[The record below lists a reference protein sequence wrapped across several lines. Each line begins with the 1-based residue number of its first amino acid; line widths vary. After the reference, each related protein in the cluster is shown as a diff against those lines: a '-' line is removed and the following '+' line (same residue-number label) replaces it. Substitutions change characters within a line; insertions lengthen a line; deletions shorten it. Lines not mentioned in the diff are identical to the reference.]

1 MVHLELVQSD
11 IKDQSNSFSDEG
23 RVYALH
29 LARVFF
35 FLILNIF
42 TYVLDFSNSQ
52 FINSKFVIYSQL
64 ALCGSFLTTLV
75 LFFNWN
81 KLYKSKIF
89 NLGVLSLDILF
100 IFAFIHFTGVI
111 ATQYVFLYLAV
122 IILSGLILNH
132 EKSIFIACLACV
144 LFNINLSSTSAIE
157 TNQIFSF
164 ILNNLSFLITAYLA
178 SSLGKH
184 LSEVNVELKK
194 KETEIE
200 YIKNIN
206 SLIVDNISS
215 GIITTKPDGEIFSIN
230 QSAKDIVGEVSEQKN
245 INKMFSFDKSIS
257 GSAGRMESTINVG
270 EDKKILELIYSPLK
284 DNEGES
290 KGNIYLIQDLTKQK
304 KLEYAVRQQD
314 KMAAVGQLA
323 AGIAHEIR
331 NPLASI
337 SGSVQL
343 LESTSSDPENS
354 KLFKIIL
361 KEIDR
366 LNDLITE
373 FLEFVRPDKVNEE
386 PMDLNYLIDELMKML
401 KFNKTVRQDI
411 SIDLQLNSERSIHG
425 DSPKL
430 KQALLNITL
439 NAMQAMND
447 VEDPKLSIKTY
458 DENDK
463 VVLSITDTGIGI
475 KPETLNKIFEP
486 FHTTKPKG
494 TGLGL
499 AITHK
504 ILENHQAEV
513 FVESELGKGTQF
525 TIAFPAKGD
534 LFPKEMKAIKMA

>member
-1 MVHLELVQSD
+1 LVHLELVHSD
-11 IKDQSNSFSDEG
+11 LKNNSNSFSDEG
-23 RVYALH
+23 RIYALH
-29 LARVFF
+29 LARVSF

-42 TYVLDFSNSQ
+42 AYILDFSNSQ
-52 FINSKFVIYSQL
+52 FINSEFVVYSQM

-75 LFFNWN
+75 LFSNW
-81 KLYKSKIF
+81 KGLYISQSF

-100 IFAFIHFTGVI
+100 IFSFIHFSGVI

-122 IILSGLILNH
+122 IILSGLILSLD
-132 EKSIFIACLACV
+132 KSIFIACLACV

-164 ILNNLSFLITAYLA
+164 ILNNLSFLITAYLSA
-178 SSLGKH
+178 SLGKH
-184 LSEVNVELKK
+184 LSEVNIELKK
-194 KETEIE
+194 KENEIE
-200 YIKNIN
+200 HIKNIN

-215 GIITTKPDGEIFSIN
+215 GIITTKPNGDIFSINESAKKIIGEKSNINNINKIFSIN
-230 QSAKDIVGEVSEQKN
+230 QN
-245 INKMFSFDKSIS
+245 INGKM
-257 GSAGRMESTINVG
+257 GRIEDTITIG
-270 EDKKILELIYSPLK
+270 EDKKIIELIYSPLK
-284 DNEGES
+284 TGDGES

-304 KLEYAVRQQD
+304 RLEYAVRQQD
-314 KMAAVGQLA
+314 KLAAVGQLA

-343 LESTSSDPENS
+343 LQSTSSDPENLQ
-354 KLFKIIL
+354 LFNIIIR
-361 KEIDR
+361 EIDR
-366 LNDLITE
+366 LNGLITE
-373 FLEFVRPDKVNEE
+373 FLEFVKPDIVNEE
-386 PMDLNYLIDELMKML
+386 PMDLNYLIDELVKML
-401 KFNKTVRQDI
+401 KFNKTVRQDV
-411 SIDLQLNSERSIHG
+411 SIDLQLNSERTIHG

-439 NAMQAMND
+439 NAMQAMSD
-447 VEDPKLSIKTY
+447 VEVAKLSIKTY

-525 TIAFPAKGD
+525 TISFPAKGD

>member
-1 MVHLELVQSD
+1 LVHLELVQSD
-11 IKDQSNSFSDEG
+11 VVDKKNAFSDEG
-23 RVYALH
+23 RIYVLH
-29 LARVFF
+29 LARIFF
-35 FLILNIF
+35 FLVLNLF
-42 TYVLDFSNSQ
+42 TYVLDFSNAQ
-52 FINSKFVIYSQL
+52 FINSNFDVYTQM
-64 ALCGSFLTTLV
+64 ALCGSFLTTSI
-75 LFFNWN
+75 LFFNWDKLFSN
-81 KLYKSKIF
+81 KNVNSGILI
-89 NLGVLSLDILF
+89 LDVLF
-100 IFAFIHFTGVI
+100 IFAFIHFTGFI
-111 ATQYVFLYLAV
+111 ATQYVFLYLG
-122 IILSGLILNH
+122 IIVLSGLILTLDQ
-132 EKSIFIACLACV
+132 SLFIAGLACL
-144 LFNINLSSTSAIE
+144 LFNINLASTSGIE
-157 TNQIFSF
+157 TNQVFSF
-164 ILNNLSFLITAYLA
+164 ILNNFSFLITAYLSA
-178 SSLGKH
+178 SLGKH
-184 LSEVNVELKK
+184 LTEVNVELKK

-200 YIKNIN
+200 HVKNIN

-215 GIITTKPDGEIFSIN
+215 GIITTKPGGEIFSIN
-230 QSAKDIVGEVSEQKN
+230 ESAKNIIGQLSSEKN
-245 INKMFSFDKSIS
+245 INKIFSFDQSQP
-257 GSAGRMESTINVG
+257 AEVGRLESTINVG

-284 DNEGES
+284 NSDGED

-361 KEIDR
+361 REIDR

-386 PMDLNYLIDELMKML
+386 PMDLNLLIDELVKML
-401 KFNKTVRQDI
+401 KFNKTVRQDV
-411 SIDLQLNSERSIHG
+411 SIDLQLNSERNIHG
-425 DSPKL
+425 DSSKL

-447 VEDPKLSIKTY
+447 VDVAKLSIKTY

-504 ILENHQAEV
+504 ILENHEAEV

-534 LFPKEMKAIKMA
+534 LFPKEMKALKMA